1 MACIQVN
8 CKPVALERNGIVK
21 MVRVKIRP
29 KKKKGNAKDRQH
41 CGSGIE
47 ISYQGMRK
55 NGKW

>member
-29 KKKKGNAKDRQH
+29 KKKGERKSSSTLRFRYRNII
-41 CGSGIE
+41 SGHE
-47 ISYQGMRK
+47 K
-55 NGKW
+55 EW